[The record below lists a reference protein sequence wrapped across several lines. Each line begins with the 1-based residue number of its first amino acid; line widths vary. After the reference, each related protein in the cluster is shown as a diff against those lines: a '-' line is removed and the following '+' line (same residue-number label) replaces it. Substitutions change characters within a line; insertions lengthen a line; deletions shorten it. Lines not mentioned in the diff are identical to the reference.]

1 MKKFFACMI
10 LALLP
15 IVARSA
21 TNPVEVISLPTI
33 NSMADCV
40 YLRTGCSGHFILDS
54 YNLPNVG
61 YHLSKFEY
69 YGNVASY

>member
-1 MKKFFACMI
+1 MNKFFAMI

-21 TNPVEVISLPTI
+21 TNPVEVESLPTI

-40 YLRTGCSGHFILDS
+40 TGGSGCSGHFILDS

-61 YHLSKFEY
+61 YHLSIFEY

>member
-1 MKKFFACMI
+1 MNKFFAMI

-21 TNPVEVISLPTI
+21 TNPVEVESLPTI

-40 YLRTGCSGHFILDS
+40 TGGSG
-54 YNLPNVG
+54 
-61 YHLSKFEY
+61 
-69 YGNVASY
+69 